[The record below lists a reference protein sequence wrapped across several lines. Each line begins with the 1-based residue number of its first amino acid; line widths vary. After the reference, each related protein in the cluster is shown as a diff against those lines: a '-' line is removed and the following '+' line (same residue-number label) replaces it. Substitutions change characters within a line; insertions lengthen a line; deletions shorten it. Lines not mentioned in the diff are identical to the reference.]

1 MPFVR
6 YPIIKKE
13 FLMKKILFALL
24 ICFCIVAKSSYA
36 GTCNGGVEF
45 QGAVNGHTY
54 CRSNSAMNWWTSFGW
69 CKKQG
74 RELASI
80 DQLCDNWNGVSSD
93 NVCPNMMVALDAWSW
108 SSNPSGTYLAFSVNL
123 SSGKLDMAHYR
134 ITGAYAV
141 CY

>member
-1 MPFVR
+1 
-6 YPIIKKE
+6 
-13 FLMKKILFALL
+13 MKKILFALL
-24 ICFCIVAKSSYA
+24 ICFCIITKFAYA

-54 CRSNSAMNWWTSFGW
+54 CRSKATMNWWTAFGW

-80 DQLCDNWNGVSSD
+80 DQLCDNWNGVTSD
-93 NVCPNMMVALDAWSW
+93 NICPNMKLESEMTVW
-108 SSNPSGTYLAFSVNL
+108 SSNPNGSSCVFLVSLKSGNIDSRLTHFTRRD
-123 SSGKLDMAHYR
+123 KLP
-134 ITGAYAV
+134 AV